1 MCGRYASTKATA
13 DIASEFHAV
22 DATGGSE
29 SGAEP
34 GSAAYHPDYNVAP
47 TKDVLTVVARHP
59 REPAGEADR
68 TRVVRSVRVM
78 RWGLVPSWSKDASG
92 AARMI
97 NARAETATEKPA
109 FRKALDARRCLLPA
123 DGWYEWQAPAAGTT
137 KAAGKATSKATGA
150 TVKQPYFITGTDGA
164 SLAMAGLWEFWRP
177 AGGGEPLI
185 TASVLTTAAVGA
197 LAEIHHRMPLL
208 LAAPDWADWLDPD
221 TGSAAERIG
230 ALLAPPSEELVD
242 RLELRP
248 ISTLVNNVR
257 NEGPQLWERVE
268 PLVTDELALDLG

>member
-1 MCGRYASTKATA
+1 MCGRYASTKAAA
-13 DIASEFHAV
+13 DIASEFRAV
-22 DATGGSE
+22 DATGGAG

-34 GSAAYHPDYNVAP
+34 GAEPGSGAYHPDYNVAP

-59 REPAGEADR
+59 REPSGEADR
-68 TRVVRSVRVM
+68 SRVVRSVRVM

-97 NARAETATEKPA
+97 NARAETAAAKPA

-123 DGWYEWQAPAAGTT
+123 DGWYEWRTPAAGRDT
-137 KAAGKATSKATGA
+137 AAGKG
-150 TVKQPYFITGTDGA
+150 KQPYFITGGDGA

-185 TASVLTTAAVGA
+185 TASVLTTAAVGP

-208 LAAPDWADWLDPD
+208 LAASDWADWLDPD
-221 TGSAAERIG
+221 TGSAADRIG
-230 ALLAPPSEELVD
+230 ALLAPPSEQLVG

-257 NEGPQLWERVE
+257 NEGPELWERVE
-268 PLVTDELALDLG
+268 PPTAPGPDELALDLG